1 MSKNNKFI
9 EYMIPV
15 SLIASFGGALCYR
28 KNMKVKRERLTKEL
42 ISRTQLLA
50 VDYSIENVEEFIE
63 YAKDK
68 NLNVKEMACMIE
80 AYHLL
85 INYEVDAKYVNDIKL
100 ILEMNGYI
108 NPFKYNSLD

>member
-1 MSKNNKFI
+1 MSKKSKFI

-15 SLIASFGGALCYR
+15 SLIASLGGVLFYK
-28 KNMKVKRERLTKEL
+28 KNMRVKREKITKEL

-50 VDYSIENVEEFIE
+50 VDYSNENVEDYIA
-63 YAKDK
+63 YAKDRSF
-68 NLNVKEMACMIE
+68 NAKEMACMIE

-85 INYEVDAKYVNDIKL
+85 SNYDVDAKYVNDIKL

-108 NPFKYNSLD
+108 NPFKYNSVD

>member
-1 MSKNNKFI
+1 MSKNNKLI

-15 SLIASFGGALCYR
+15 SLIASFGGMFCYI
-28 KNMKVKRERLTKEL
+28 KNMKIRREKLTKEL

-50 VDYSIENVEEFIE
+50 VDYSNENVEDFIE
-63 YAKDK
+63 YAKNK
-68 NLNVKEMACMIE
+68 NLSVKEMACIIE

-85 INYEVDAKYVNDIKL
+85 INYEVNPKYINDIKL

>member
-1 MSKNNKFI
+1 MIKNSKFI
-9 EYMIPV
+9 EYIIPV
-15 SLIASFGGALCYR
+15 SLIASLGGVFCYK
-28 KNMKVKRERLTKEL
+28 KNMRVKRKKITNEL

-50 VDYSIENVEEFIE
+50 VDYSNENVEEFIA

-85 INYEVDAKYVNDIKL
+85 SNYEVDAKYVNDIKL

-108 NPFKYNSLD
+108 NPFKYNSQV